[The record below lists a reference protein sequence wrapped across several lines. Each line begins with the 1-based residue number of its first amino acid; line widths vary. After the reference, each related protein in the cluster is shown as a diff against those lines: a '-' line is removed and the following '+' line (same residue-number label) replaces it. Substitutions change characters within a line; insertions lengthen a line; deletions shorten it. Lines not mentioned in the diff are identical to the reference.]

1 MVLLMS
7 LKLFVINMCNNINM
21 VVTGQSDKEKE
32 FLNKIMEKNLNRQ
45 RLPRGIFVEDKQMNC

>member
-1 MVLLMS
+1 
-7 LKLFVINMCNNINM
+7 MCNNINM

-45 RLPRGIFVEDKQMNC
+45 RLPRGIFVEDKQMNF

>member
-45 RLPRGIFVEDKQMNC
+45 RLPRGIFVEDKQMNF